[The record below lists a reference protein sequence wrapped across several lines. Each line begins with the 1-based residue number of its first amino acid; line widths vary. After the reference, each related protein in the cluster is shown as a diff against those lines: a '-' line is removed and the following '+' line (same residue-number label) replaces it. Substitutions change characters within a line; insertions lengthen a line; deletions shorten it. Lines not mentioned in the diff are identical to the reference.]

1 MKYRGMLIRFIVLF
15 SITILVACT
24 QNVTSNL
31 ESTQMIAGETIWKA
45 LTNGSIGSA
54 QVTVMD
60 DGEIVFNNGYGP
72 ADRKTGM
79 LVDEET
85 VFNIGSISKMFI
97 TVSILMLQ
105 DDGLLNLEDSVV
117 EHIPE
122 FIMADSRYTDITIR
136 ML

>member
-105 DDGLLNLEDSVV
+105 DDGLLDLEDSVV